1 MNQRAPISSGLI
13 ARKGAATT
21 SSAIESPKPA
31 PAPAPPVAVIVP
43 DKAEAA
49 PRGEPGVP
57 LNFNVPASFKKRFA
71 LAALHE
77 DKNHKQFLLWLFDQ
91 YEASTAKAG

>member
-1 MNQRAPISSGLI
+1 MSQRAPISSGLI

-21 SSAIESPKPA
+21 SSAIEPPQPA
-31 PAPAPPVAVIVP
+31 PAPVVAVVSSQ
-43 DKAEAA
+43 DRAEAM
-49 PRGEPGVP
+49 PKGEQGVP

-91 YEASTAKAG
+91 YEAGKAKAG

>member
-13 ARKGAATT
+13 ARKGGATT
-21 SSAIESPKPA
+21 SSAIEPPKPA
-31 PAPAPPVAVIVP
+31 PVAPVAVIVP

-49 PRGEPGVP
+49 PKGEPGVP

-91 YEASTAKAG
+91 YEASKAKAG